1 MSFGEATL
9 QLAPQPSIPH
19 LSCTAAISWPEYFR
33 SPASPPIAVGMT
45 RATVGLP
52 ALLIALALGGY
63 LYAKDA
69 KTNGPTSPT
78 VTQAVAQA
86 QSSVAA
92 TNFEQADAAMQGFFA
107 QNGTYA
113 GATLPPGTGVVL
125 VRSDG
130 SSYCLQGGSEHENGP
145 GGRPQPGPC

>member
-1 MSFGEATL
+1 MT
-9 QLAPQPSIPH
+9 
-19 LSCTAAISWPEYFR
+19 
-33 SPASPPIAVGMT
+33 VGMT
-45 RATVGLP
+45 RATIGLP

-63 LYAKDA
+63 LYAKGA
-69 KTNGPTSPT
+69 KRNGPTSPT

-86 QSSVAA
+86 QSSVTA

-125 VRSDG
+125 VRSDA

>member
-69 KTNGPTSPT
+69 KTNGPTSD
-78 VTQAVAQA
+78 
-86 QSSVAA
+86 AA
-92 TNFEQADAAMQGFFA
+92 TQGFFA